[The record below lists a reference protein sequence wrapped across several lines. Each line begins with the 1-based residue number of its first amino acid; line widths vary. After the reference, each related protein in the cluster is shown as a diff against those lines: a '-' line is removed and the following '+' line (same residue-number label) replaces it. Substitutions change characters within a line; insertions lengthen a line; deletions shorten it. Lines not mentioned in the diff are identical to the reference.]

1 MIFTDRTFLSSE
13 IKITEA
19 QMALTKT
26 MIIYKCC
33 NAVILTSNSK
43 LMTQKTQKDKKLVP
57 QNNKSKM
64 QTQINPYRK
73 NNDHTRIMRKN
84 HGKHNFVAPL
94 SAGVLKLAMFA

>member
-57 QNNKSKM
+57 QNNKSKC
-64 QTQINPYRK
+64 RLRL
-73 NNDHTRIMRKN
+73 TRIEKIMTT
-84 HGKHNFVAPL
+84 HE
-94 SAGVLKLAMFA
+94 